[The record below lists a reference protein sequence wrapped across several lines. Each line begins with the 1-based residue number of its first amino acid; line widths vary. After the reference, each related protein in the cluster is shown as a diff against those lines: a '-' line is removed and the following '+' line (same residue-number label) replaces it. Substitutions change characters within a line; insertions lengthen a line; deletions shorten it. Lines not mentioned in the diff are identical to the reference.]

1 MSVGKP
7 YRPVKSGQPL
17 TAAGMNRN
25 VVGGLQRGAMF
36 SGNVN
41 RRNFPDGVALDIPGG
56 QAIPGS
62 SVYQKLVE
70 IQTIEDDYYT
80 VLVYNPVS
88 ESTDGAEFGVAKT
101 YTQQVSVYPSATES
115 HEVGD
120 IIVALRTTSNVVVG
134 GEHLQWVEAGSG
146 GGGAAIDVVSVFP
159 EIPESAGGRFIRFTG
174 DGGVWEAGV
183 GDTHWYPC
191 SRFTDYEGTPG
202 EDE

>member
-62 SVYQKLVE
+62 SVYFRWAE
-70 IQTIEDDYYT
+70 IQS
-80 VLVYNPVS
+80 VS
-88 ESTDGAEFGVAKT
+88 EDYLTCKLYNTVAGTTDGADFAVAKPYLLQQNTFDGQTINYIDGESIT
-101 YTQQVSVYPSATES
+101 YTADGTDPEYKRT
-115 HEVGD
+115 HDNG
-120 IIVALRTTSNVVVG
+120 TTSGSFVVTPNWFI
-134 GEHLQWVEAGSG
+134 GEQIIIMNLPTYVNGTLYNWVELAL
-146 GGGAAIDVVSVFP
+146 
-159 EIPESAGGRFIRFTG
+159 GRY
-174 DGGVWEAGV
+174 WA
-183 GDTHWYPC
+183 
-191 SRFTDYEGTPG
+191 S
-202 EDE
+202 

>member
-146 GGGAAIDVVSVFP
+146 GGGAAIK
-159 EIPESAGGRFIRFTG
+159 SADNKTALTAILNEGELGYTTG
-174 DGGVWEAGV
+174 TTKRGYWRIDSTTICV
-183 GDTHWYPC
+183 THL
-191 SRFTDYEGTPG
+191 E
-202 EDE
+202 